1 MLSAITKL
9 LIIRFLAQHFSF
21 S

>member
-9 LIIRFLAQHFSF
+9 LMIRFLAQHFSF